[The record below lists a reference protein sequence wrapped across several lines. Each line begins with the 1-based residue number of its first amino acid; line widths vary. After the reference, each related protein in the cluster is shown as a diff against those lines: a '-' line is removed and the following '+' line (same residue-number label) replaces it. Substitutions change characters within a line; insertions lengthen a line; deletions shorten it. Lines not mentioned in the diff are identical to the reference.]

1 MVVNGVMAS
10 PLNSAKQTVNL
21 AEPEVRVSRIRRDPP
36 PAKLKQ
42 ISIEERNEHDRRNAL
57 IGIAVFTIALMIIIF
72 AIASWAGWTPRTYVL
87 HM

>member
-1 MVVNGVMAS
+1 MAN
-10 PLNSAKQTVNL
+10 PLKSAKQTVDL

-42 ISIEERNEHDRRNAL
+42 ISIDERNERDQRNAL
-57 IGIAVFTIALMIIIF
+57 IGIAAFTMALMVIIF
-72 AIASWAGWTPRTYVL
+72 AIAVWAGWTPRAYTL